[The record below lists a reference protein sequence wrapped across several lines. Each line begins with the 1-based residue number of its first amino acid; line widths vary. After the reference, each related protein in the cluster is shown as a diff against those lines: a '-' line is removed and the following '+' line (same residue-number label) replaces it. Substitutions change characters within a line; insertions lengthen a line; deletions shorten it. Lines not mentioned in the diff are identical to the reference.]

1 MQKVPFAMSGS
12 VFEIREYLDEEGK
25 DAGRGEV
32 VDLQKELQQLE
43 GIIGAKQQQDKD
55 KVSDEKSKALGEL
68 AQKMRQMSTELS
80 GAETEAEGGTSVLV
94 EGDEDA
100 TFVRELQ
107 TLQTLQQRQDQ
118 FDGVV
123 VGGLEFL
130 DRLCAAEAEAVTAKV
145 HERSAISSSG
155 WGKGFFGGA
164 KPKSKAAT
172 TLAPVVMPAAPEV
185 VPPPAPAV
193 TAPAAAA
200 AAFTVGIVEKGF

>member
-1 MQKVPFAMSGS
+1 MSGS
-12 VFEIREYLDEEGK
+12 VFEIRDYLDDEGK

-55 KVSDEKSKALGEL
+55 QVSDEKSKALREL

-80 GAETEAEGGTSVLV
+80 GAETETEGGASAPV

-107 TLQTLQQRQDQ
+107 TLQHRQDQ
-118 FDGVV
+118 SDGGA
-123 VGGLEFL
+123 VGDLDFL

-145 HERSAISSSG
+145 SERSAISSSG

-164 KPKSKAAT
+164 KPKPKAAT
-172 TLAPVVMPAAPEV
+172 TVAALAAPAA
-185 VPPPAPAV
+185 VPPPAPAP
-193 TAPAAAA
+193 APA
-200 AAFTVGIVEKGF
+200 FTGGIVEMGI

>member
-107 TLQTLQQRQDQ
+107 TLQQRQDQ
-118 FDGVV
+118 SDGGVV
-123 VGGLEFL
+123 GDLEFL

-200 AAFTVGIVEKGF
+200 AAFTGGIVEKGF

>member
-1 MQKVPFAMSGS
+1 MSGS
-12 VFEIREYLDEEGK
+12 VFEIREYLDDEGK

-55 KVSDEKSKALGEL
+55 QVSDEKSKALREL

-80 GAETEAEGGTSVLV
+80 GAETEAEGGASAPV

-107 TLQTLQQRQDQ
+107 TLQHRQDQ
-118 FDGVV
+118 SDGGA
-123 VGGLEFL
+123 VGDLDFL

-145 HERSAISSSG
+145 SERSAISSSG

-164 KPKSKAAT
+164 KPKPKAAT
-172 TLAPVVMPAAPEV
+172 TVAAPAAPAA
-185 VPPPAPAV
+185 VPPPAPA
-193 TAPAAAA
+193 P
-200 AAFTVGIVEKGF
+200 AFTGGIVEKGI